1 MQSFKFYSMDG
12 ISVDHIT
19 KIFKSL
25 LTEENFRVR
34 HFDEDNY
41 EWCVGINVARR
52 INELVGR
59 KPLSIETGPNS
70 ILGIDV
76 KQSYSVEP
84 NKIVLQ
90 LKRDVSKKLIN
101 SVYGKQSFY
110 MDMASLYPSDMF
122 ITMPRQS
129 GRTTSLKK
137 LEETMNKIKFNRVND
152 ISIKNVIFNDPAT
165 IIFWNDGTK
174 TVVKAENEEF
184 DPEKGLAMAISK
196 KVLGNKGNY
205 YETFKKWLPEE
216 DKNDKKIEEE
226 YDITEILTAK
236 QLAEKIGSSVSTVL
250 RDCRRGLHP
259 GAVKVDNKWLIPFEN
274 LKKEDS
280 NE

>member
-1 MQSFKFYSMDG
+1 
-12 ISVDHIT
+12 
-19 KIFKSL
+19 
-25 LTEENFRVR
+25 
-34 HFDEDNY
+34 
-41 EWCVGINVARR
+41 
-52 INELVGR
+52 
-59 KPLSIETGPNS
+59 
-70 ILGIDV
+70 
-76 KQSYSVEP
+76 
-84 NKIVLQ
+84 
-90 LKRDVSKKLIN
+90 
-101 SVYGKQSFY
+101 

-174 TVVKAENEEF
+174 TVVKA
-184 DPEKGLAMAISK
+184 EKGLAMAISK

-259 GAVKVDNKWLIPFEN
+259 GAVKVNNKWLIPFEN